1 MWLVVANSSA
11 GKGKAEKLSQE
22 FINLLNSNNLKSKL
36 INVSTFEETN
46 AQLDVAIQSNQ
57 FKYLIAVGGDGLV
70 NLCLQKVAEK
80 NVVLG
85 VVPAGT
91 GNDFARAVGF
101 YGKSVS
107 EIFSIILNRTPEKI
121 DLGKIVAKSGDRW
134 FVQVLSTG
142 FDAVVNS
149 VANRVKWPKGKS
161 KYTIATIIVL
171 SRFRKIAYKIQIDDQ
186 ILDQDVMLLSVAN
199 GECYGGGMRI
209 CPGASNSD
217 GVFDILVVKP
227 VSKLVLLT
235 IFPKVFKGNH
245 IPHPK
250 IDLYQ
255 GRKIKL
261 SGDALSYADGEFVS
275 DLPLE
280 VTNIPRA
287 LTTWLSP

>member
-36 INVSTFEETN
+36 INCSTFEETN

-80 NVVLG
+80 DVVLG

-91 GNDFARAVGF
+91 GDDFARAVGF

-121 DLGKIVAKSGDRW
+121 DLGKIVIKSGDRW

-171 SRFRKIAYKIQIDDQ
+171 SRFKKIAYKIQIDDQ

-217 GVFDILVVKP
+217 GVFDILVVRP

-261 SGDALSYADGEFVS
+261 SGDALAYADGEFVS

>member
-36 INVSTFEETN
+36 INCSTFEETN

-80 NVVLG
+80 DVVLG

-121 DLGKIVAKSGDRW
+121 DLGKIVIKSGDRW

-171 SRFRKIAYKIQIDDQ
+171 SRFKKIAYKIQIDDQ

-217 GVFDILVVKP
+217 GVFDILVVRP

-261 SGDALSYADGEFVS
+261 SGDALAYADGEFVS

>member
-1 MWLVVANSSA
+1 MWLVVTNPSA
-11 GKGKAEKLSQE
+11 GKGKAETLARE
-22 FINLLNSNNLKSKL
+22 LINLLNRNNQENQL
-36 INVSTFEETN
+36 ISSPTFEETN
-46 AQLDVAIQSNQ
+46 IQLDEAIQSNQ
-57 FKYLIAVGGDGLV
+57 YEFLVAVGGDGLV
-70 NLCLQKVAEK
+70 NLCLQKVALREIA
-80 NVVLG
+80 LG
-85 VVPAGT
+85 VIPAGT

-107 EIFSIILNRTPEKI
+107 EIFLIMLNSSPEKI
-121 DLGKIVAKSGDRW
+121 DLGKVTTNSGDKW

-149 VANRVKWPKGKS
+149 VANRMKWPKGQS
-161 KYTIATIIVL
+161 KYTFATLIVL
-171 SRFRKIAYKIQIDDQ
+171 SKFRKIPYKVEIDKTV
-186 ILDQDVMLLSVAN
+186 IDQDAMLVSVAN

-209 CPGASNSD
+209 CPGALNSD
-217 GVFDILVVKP
+217 GVFDILIVRP

-250 IDLYQ
+250 IDLYH
-255 GRKIKL
+255 GRTVKL
-261 SGDALSYADGEFVS
+261 SGPTCAYADGEFFS

-280 VTNIPRA
+280 VINVPKA

>member
-11 GKGKAEKLSQE
+11 GKGKADKLSQE

-36 INVSTFEETN
+36 INCSTFEETN

-80 NVVLG
+80 DVILG

-121 DLGKIVAKSGDRW
+121 DLGKIVTKSGSRW

-217 GVFDILVVKP
+217 GVFDILVVRP

-261 SGDALSYADGEFVS
+261 SGDALAYADGEFVS

-287 LTTWLSP
+287 LTTWLLP